1 MQILKSQIRKKLLAK
16 RQSLPQKQTE
26 LSNKKITRKLRK
38 TTEFK
43 RAKIVLAYHP
53 IHNEI
58 DVTELILK
66 TKKTFVLPRIC
77 AKSNRLH
84 CHKVAN
90 INELKTGKFNIK
102 EPSTKHP
109 VIARNKID
117 LVLTPGIAFDKKGN
131 RIGYGK
137 GYFDKLFKTLST
149 DCIKIALAH
158 DFQIIEN
165 IPAEKHDQKVDF
177 IVTEKRIIKIH

>member
-1 MQILKSQIRKKLLAK
+1 VQISKKKIRKKLLAK
-16 RQSLPQKQTE
+16 RLSLVQRE
-26 LSNKKITRKLRK
+26 IDFSNKKIVRKLQK
-38 TTEFK
+38 MAEFK
-43 RAKIVLAYHP
+43 KAKIVLTYHP

-58 DVTELILK
+58 DATDLISK
-66 TKKTFVLPRIC
+66 TKKIFVLPRIC
-77 AKSNRLH
+77 TKSNRLH

-90 INELKTGKFNIK
+90 VEELKTGKFNIK

-117 LVLTPGIAFDKKGN
+117 LVLTPGIAFDKNGH

-149 DCIKIALAH
+149 DCIKIALAY
-158 DFQIIEN
+158 DFQIIDN

-177 IVTEKRIIKIH
+177 IVTEKRILKIH

>member
-1 MQILKSQIRKKLLAK
+1 MQILKSKIRKNLLKK
-16 RQSLPQKQTE
+16 RLSLVRKE
-26 LSNKKITRKLRK
+26 IDFCNKKIVQKLAK
-38 TTEFK
+38 MVEFK
-43 RAKIVLAYHP
+43 KAKIILAYHP

-58 DVTELILK
+58 DITPLMQK
-66 TKKTFVLPRIC
+66 TKKIFALPRIC

-84 CHKVAN
+84 CHQVSDLKT
-90 INELKTGKFNIK
+90 LKTGKFNIK

-117 LVLTPGIAFDKKGN
+117 LVLTPGIAFDKNGH

-149 DCIKIALAH
+149 DCIKIALAY
-158 DFQIIEN
+158 DFQIVEN
-165 IPAEKHDQKVDF
+165 IPVEKHDQKVH
-177 IVTEKRIIKIH
+177 IIITEKRIIRT